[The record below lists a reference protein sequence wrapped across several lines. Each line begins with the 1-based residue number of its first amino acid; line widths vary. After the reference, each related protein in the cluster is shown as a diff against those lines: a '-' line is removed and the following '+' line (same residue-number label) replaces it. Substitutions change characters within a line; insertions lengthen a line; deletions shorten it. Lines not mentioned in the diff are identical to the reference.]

1 MIGPKI
7 RIVVVTKAE
16 VLIIVDQ
23 PNGQRF
29 VCGSNVILDKYNKG
43 TLTPTEKD
51 RRYDESAVKS
61 PGSTDVPGVEPLD
74 VTPYKIDIDE
84 RLASVLVHERANI
97 ASAAEPD
104 SRKQLSFGPSEA
116 VLPTPVRELLLD
128 RPTPQLSDQERDEVP
143 PVQRQSKIMFISD
156 IDVELFVGQEETE
169 QEPHEN
175 TVFVLDP

>member
-1 MIGPKI
+1 MA
-7 RIVVVTKAE
+7 VTKAE

-23 PNGQRF
+23 PKGQRF
-29 VCGSNVILDKYNKG
+29 ACGSNVILDKYNKG

-51 RRYDESAVKS
+51 KRYDESAVKS

-74 VTPYKIDIDE
+74 VTPDKIDIDE
-84 RLASVLVHERANI
+84 RLASVLVHERAI

-104 SRKQLSFGPSEA
+104 SRKQLSFGPSEEA
-116 VLPTPVRELLLD
+116 VLPTPVKELPLD

-143 PVQRQSKIMFISD
+143 PVQGQSKIMFISD
-156 IDVELFVGQEETE
+156 IDAELFVGQEETE

>member
-1 MIGPKI
+1 MA
-7 RIVVVTKAE
+7 VTKAE

-23 PNGQRF
+23 PNGRRF
-29 VCGSNVILDKYNKG
+29 ACGSNVILDEYNKG
-43 TLTPTEKD
+43 TMTPTEKD
-51 RRYDESAVKS
+51 KRYDESAVKS
-61 PGSTDVPGVEPLD
+61 SGSTDVPGVEPLD
-74 VTPYKIDIDE
+74 VTPDKIDTDE
-84 RLASVLVHERANI
+84 RLASVLVHERAI

-143 PVQRQSKIMFISD
+143 PPPVQGQSKIMFISD
-156 IDVELFVGQEETE
+156 IDAELFVGQEKTE

>member
-1 MIGPKI
+1 MA
-7 RIVVVTKAE
+7 VTKAE
-16 VLIIVDQ
+16 ALITVDH

-29 VCGSNVILDKYNKG
+29 ACGSNVVLDKYNKG

-51 RRYDESAVKS
+51 KRYDESAVKS

-74 VTPYKIDIDE
+74 VTPDKIDIDE
-84 RLASVLVHERANI
+84 RLASVLGHERAL
-97 ASAAEPD
+97 ASVAEPD
-104 SRKQLSFGPSEA
+104 SRKRLSFGPSEA
-116 VLPTPVRELLLD
+116 VLPTPVKELLLD

>member
-1 MIGPKI
+1 MG
-7 RIVVVTKAE
+7 
-16 VLIIVDQ
+16 
-23 PNGQRF
+23 
-29 VCGSNVILDKYNKG
+29 
-43 TLTPTEKD
+43 
-51 RRYDESAVKS
+51 
-61 PGSTDVPGVEPLD
+61 
-74 VTPYKIDIDE
+74 
-84 RLASVLVHERANI
+84 HERAI

-104 SRKQLSFGPSEA
+104 SRKRLSFGPSEA

-128 RPTPQLSDQERDEVP
+128 RPTPQLSDQEREEVP

>member
-1 MIGPKI
+1 MA
-7 RIVVVTKAE
+7 VTKAE
-16 VLIIVDQ
+16 ALITVDQ

-29 VCGSNVILDKYNKG
+29 ACGSNVILDKYNKG

-51 RRYDESAVKS
+51 KRYDESAVKS
-61 PGSTDVPGVEPLD
+61 PGGTDVPGVEPLD
-74 VTPYKIDIDE
+74 VTPDRIDIDE
-84 RLASVLVHERANI
+84 RLASVLGHERAL
-97 ASAAEPD
+97 ASVAEPD
-104 SRKQLSFGPSEA
+104 SRKRLSFGPLEA
-116 VLPTPVRELLLD
+116 VLPTPVKELLLD
-128 RPTPQLSDQERDEVP
+128 RSTPQLSDQQRDEVP